1 MVFMKKKSYTEA
13 EALDSLENSW
23 VINCLEQENMYSC
36 FSALYRSVC
45 T

>member
-13 EALDSLENSW
+13 EALDSLENPW
-23 VINCLEQENMYSC
+23 VINCLEQVNLYTC
-36 FSALYRSVC
+36 FSALCRSVC